1 MGQVR
6 GHVDFLA
13 VLQYNVYLIV
23 VDVAR
28 PLVDA
33 YTRQLGSQLH
43 LDQILQD
50 VLRVFAKIA
59 VIQNIH
65 TTQKWT
71 MYDVGDLPKYAA
83 ETGTCDLYMII

>member
-6 GHVDFLA
+6 RHVDLLA
-13 VLQYNVYLIV
+13 VLQDNVYLIV

-33 YTRQLGSQLH
+33 YTRQLGGQLH

-65 TTQKWT
+65 TTQNWT
-71 MYDVGDLPKYAA
+71 MYDVGIYLNTPPQPVPVIY
-83 ETGTCDLYMII
+83 T